1 MLAITFF
8 ILIVIDWIMRETTKD
23 KKREL
28 QWSLMEQL
36 KDIDYADDIALISQ
50 RHTDMKEKL
59 LKLDEEARKTG
70 LKINVKKTKSLRLN
84 HTSVATFTIRQD
96 SIEEVQDF
104 AYLGSTVSTE
114 SGTDQDIRIG
124 IGKAAGVFNTIRPIN
139 TKLCIYNS
147 NVKSVLLYGC
157 ETWRVLKSSMAKI
170 QVFMNRC
177 LRQILGV
184 RWYDRLR
191 NEELWRS
198 TSQEPI
204 EQQII
209 WTHAEETCRQ
219 RHTKRATREAR
230 TAEDHPAALN

>member
-1 MLAITFF
+1 
-8 ILIVIDWIMRETTKD
+8 
-23 KKREL
+23 
-28 QWSLMEQL
+28 MEQL
-36 KDIDYADDIALISQ
+36 EDIDYTDDIALISQ

-70 LKINVKKTKSLRLN
+70 LKINVKKTKK
-84 HTSVATFTIRQD
+84 
-96 SIEEVQDF
+96 
-104 AYLGSTVSTE
+104 G
-114 SGTDQDIRIG
+114 GTDQDIRIQV
-124 IGKAAGVFNTIRPIN
+124 GKAAGVFNTLRPIN
-139 TKLCIYNS
+139 TKLRIYNS

-219 RHTKRATREAR
+219 RHTKRATVDTPREAR
-230 TAEDHPAALN
+230 TAEDHLAALN